1 MNMPTVCS
9 CGELVEFDDMKPIGN
24 QLYCE
29 DCYQEQSSE
38 EQEDI
43 QPLYEMQDI
52 LDKRIIKEK
61 GLESYDLLEEK
72 ILALQVELAECANE
86 WRGFKYWSEDQ
97 EPRTRHERK
106 CNACKGKGKFV
117 VEVTNFQ
124 TCGYC
129 DGTGIE
135 GQSNPLLEEYVDVLH
150 FILSIGNMSK
160 LNQIIIDNFE
170 YEELPD
176 EGKRQITM
184 KYNSVFYYVTKTLFE
199 QDYYPRLAIEFF
211 QLGEM
216 LGFTWEEIKQAYY
229 DKNKVNHERQNNGY

>member
-1 MNMPTVCS
+1 MNMPTVCD

-29 DCYQEQSSE
+29 DCYQEQKSE

-86 WRGFKYWSEDQ
+86 WRGFKYWSKNQ
-97 EPRTRHERK
+97 EPCTELSTGI
-106 CNACKGKGKFV
+106 C
-117 VEVTNFQ
+117 TN
-124 TCGYC
+124 CA
-129 DGTGIE
+129 GTG
-135 GQSNPLLEEYVDVLH
+135 
-150 FILSIGNMSK
+150 
-160 LNQIIIDNFE
+160 NQFYDD
-170 YEELPD
+170 YEMEND
-176 EGKRQITM
+176 EDCHVCGG
-184 KYNSVFYYVTKTLFE
+184 V
-199 QDYYPRLAIEFF
+199 
-211 QLGEM
+211 
-216 LGFTWEEIKQAYY
+216 GFTWEEIKQAYY